1 MSFILDALKKSES
14 ERQGRSGADFASI
27 PAGTSTPRR
36 NFWLWLTGLLLAVN
50 LAVLL
55 GILLR
60 PAPDGAPA
68 VPAAAGTVSAP
79 IESRAPAA
87 PPPAPAPAASG
98 AGDFA
103 EQVASAR
110 EARADLPAADAMA
123 PAPATAEPGPA
134 EAAEPVTRVAAAP
147 PPAERMPTIDELRL
161 DGGLDLP
168 ELRVDL
174 HVYSAQPADR
184 FVFINM
190 HKYRENA
197 RLKEG
202 PVVREIRTDGIALE
216 HNGRV
221 FLLPRE

>member
-60 PAPDGAPA
+60 PAPDGAPT
-68 VPAAAGTVSAP
+68 VPATAGTVSAP
-79 IESRAPAA
+79 IESRAPAV

-98 AGDFA
+98 AGGFA
-103 EQVASAR
+103 EQLASAR
-110 EARADLPAADAMA
+110 EARADLPAA
-123 PAPATAEPGPA
+123 PGPATAGPAPA
-134 EAAEPVTRVAAAP
+134 EAAEPVARVAAAP
-147 PPAERMPTIDELRL
+147 RPAARLSTIDELRL
-161 DGGLDLP
+161 DGRVDLP

-174 HVYSAQPADR
+174 HVYSEQPADR

-190 HKYRENA
+190 NKYRENA

-202 PVVREIRTDGIALE
+202 PVVREIRPDGIALE